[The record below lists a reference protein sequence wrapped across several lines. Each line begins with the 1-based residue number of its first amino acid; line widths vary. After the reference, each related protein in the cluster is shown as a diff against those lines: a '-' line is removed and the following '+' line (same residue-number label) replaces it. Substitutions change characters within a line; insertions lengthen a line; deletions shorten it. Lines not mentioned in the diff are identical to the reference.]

1 MNPKASN
8 VISLNYQGFE
18 VGFTGDGW
26 FNATIAADRFGK
38 RVADWLENQETKEY
52 IKALAQ
58 VLNVPKER
66 DLIKAKRGR
75 NGGTWMH
82 PKLGV
87 AFARWL
93 DVHFAIWCDLQID
106 GLIRGNHPH
115 YDRLRARDKS
125 AASFRFMNNVLR
137 MVRLEDGKET
147 SEYHYQNEA
156 KLLNWLVTD
165 EFKAVERDTL
175 DAGQLAL
182 LTALEE
188 RNAVLLAQRV
198 NRDDRKQKLAQF
210 AQEWRNGQPLTLGR
224 AA

>member
-1 MNPKASN
+1 MNTKASN
-8 VISLNYQGFE
+8 IIRLNYQGLN

-26 FNATIAADRFGK
+26 FNATLAAEKFGK
-38 RVADWLENQETKEY
+38 RVDHWLKSQETKEY
-52 IKALAQ
+52 IKALASH
-58 VLNVPKER
+58 LNTPKR
-66 DLIKAKRGR
+66 GDLIHTKRGK
-75 NGGTWMH
+75 NGGTWLH
-82 PKLGV
+82 PKLAV
-87 AFARWL
+87 AFTRWL
-93 DVHFAIWCDLQID
+93 SPDFSVWCDCQID

-115 YDRLRARDKS
+115 YDRLKARDKS
-125 AASFRFMNNVLR
+125 AVSFKFMNDVLKL
-137 MVRLEDGKET
+137 VRLDEGKET
-147 SEYHYQNEA
+147 LDYHYQNEA

-188 RNAVLLAQRV
+188 RNAILLAQRV

-210 AQEWRNGQPLTLGR
+210 AQEWRNGQSHALGR